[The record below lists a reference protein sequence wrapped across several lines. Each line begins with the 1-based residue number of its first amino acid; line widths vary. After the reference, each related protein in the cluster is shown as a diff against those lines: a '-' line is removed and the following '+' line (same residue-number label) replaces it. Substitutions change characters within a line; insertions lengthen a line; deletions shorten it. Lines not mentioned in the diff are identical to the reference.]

1 MTSGAKGLVV
11 YKNNILLYLRDN
23 KPGIPY
29 PNMWDMPGGG
39 REEGES
45 FEETARREIKE
56 EFGVRPINIKY
67 IGSEYYS
74 GREAW
79 RFICFLDQE
88 EYEKIKLGDE
98 GKKYKFFTLDEISN
112 LNLIQ
117 PLKNFINNNR
127 EILKSIIENGAEIE
141 PEKFFLANIP

>member
-1 MTSGAKGLVV
+1 M
-11 YKNNILLYLRDN
+11 
-23 KPGIPY
+23 
-29 PNMWDMPGGG
+29 
-39 REEGES
+39 
-45 FEETARREIKE
+45 
-56 EFGVRPINIKY
+56 
-67 IGSEYYS
+67 
-74 GREAW
+74 
-79 RFICFLDQE
+79 DQE